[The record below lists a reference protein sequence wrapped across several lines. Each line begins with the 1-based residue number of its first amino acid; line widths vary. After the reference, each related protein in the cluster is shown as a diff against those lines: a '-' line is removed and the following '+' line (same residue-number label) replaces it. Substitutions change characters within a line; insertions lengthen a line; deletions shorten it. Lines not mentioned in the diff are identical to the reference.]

1 MAASIKGVQPLKFG
15 TTTTTGYVV
24 DSYTGD
30 ETTQELVIEDEG
42 GDIITQILGFGN
54 KDEITV
60 EVIPKTA
67 TSRPTM
73 GVLLTIGG
81 TALNVLGLLAQADEE
96 GRREVDHQ
104 RHRVSWRDAGIMG

>member
-81 TALNVLGLLAQADEE
+81 TALNVLACSRKQMKKDVEKWTIKGTVYPGVTPA
-96 GRREVDHQ
+96 
-104 RHRVSWRDAGIMG
+104 

>member
-30 ETTQELVIEDEG
+30 ESTQELVIEDEG

-60 EVIPKTA
+60 EVIPKTSTCA
-67 TSRPTM
+67 RRWVCCSRSAAQRLTCSACSRKQMKKDVEKWTIKGTVYP
-73 GVLLTIGG
+73 GVTP
-81 TALNVLGLLAQADEE
+81 A
-96 GRREVDHQ
+96 
-104 RHRVSWRDAGIMG
+104 